1 MFERSDERGQ
11 AAVDARIVSLFAFAP
26 LESAIQGRG
35 VLRQAGG
42 RAGCVV
48 NRDVLGVERI
58 GHPFHEVNVAAP
70 RRNALEQVA
79 KLVDPLPIAAFEQSI
94 GVAHVA
100 VGAAIADALE
110 HDAQFRAAHHFFGGD
125 VDLFPRTHLAE
136 QLDMHRA
143 IAVFLRVVDVV
154 HQAARLFAKRSR
166 ENAVDAQADGFVGR
180 RFEQRGEAGAV
191 VDDPHHVAMLHVS
204 HVAPRAAHAPV
215 DAVGQSI
222 AHFGAHLDAFF
233 RKEATDARGEP
244 IEPVGLLGAVDFEG
258 VAQAFVAFR
267 TAKSEG

>member
-1 MFERSDERGQ
+1 M
-11 AAVDARIVSLFAFAP
+11 
-26 LESAIQGRG
+26 
-35 VLRQAGG
+35 
-42 RAGCVV
+42 
-48 NRDVLGVERI
+48 
-58 GHPFHEVNVAAP
+58 
-70 RRNALEQVA
+70 
-79 KLVDPLPIAAFEQSI
+79 
-94 GVAHVA
+94 
-100 VGAAIADALE
+100 
-110 HDAQFRAAHHFFGGD
+110 
-125 VDLFPRTHLAE
+125 DLFPRTHLAE

-154 HQAARLFAKRSR
+154 HQAARFLAKRSR

-180 RFEQRGEAGAV
+180 RLEQRGEACAV

-222 AHFGAHLDAFF
+222 AHFGAHFDAFF

-244 IEPVGLLGAVDFEG
+244 IESVGLLGAVDFEG